1 MPSHIASLRGWHPA
15 LARAEI
21 AALLPNAVVQR
32 MPSRRLVRIDA
43 ELTGKEMKEAVLC
56 SSGCQALLEHAVVWQ
71 KTESIDSLVERMAE
85 YIDSHTRTGTVAV
98 RSWKHDGKMEGVSAR
113 ELVRKIGGLL
123 SRKGYSID
131 LDNPNHKIG
140 MVLDAGAG
148 IIACGW
154 MLGTGNDS
162 DGISARR
169 ATDRPFFKPVSLD
182 PRLARLAVNLASGP
196 IKKGATV
203 DLMTGTGGFV
213 LEASV
218 SGRIAYGID
227 LDEEMIAGA
236 QQNLDWAGSEGRGI
250 LLHGD
255 ATELQDVLPK
265 KAVGAISGFVLDPPY
280 GRNSQGSLAP
290 NELIRAVLNSSYNVS
305 GPDSNFVLIV
315 PIHPFGEH
323 SDEEL
328 PLDAEIQLLH
338 GKWATLQSCFE
349 ETGWRVVGQWVEHV
363 HASLGRLILHAAIVP
378 QD

>member
-1 MPSHIASLRGWHPA
+1 
-15 LARAEI
+15 
-21 AALLPNAVVQR
+21 

-43 ELTGKEMKEAVLC
+43 ELTGQEMKEAVLC

-85 YIDSHTRTGTVAV
+85 YIDTHTRTGTVAV

-148 IIACGW
+148 IVACGW

-328 PLDAEIQLLH
+328 LGRNTTSS

-349 ETGWRVVGQWVEHV
+349 ETDGELLANGSSMSVRAGQT
-363 HASLGRLILHAAIVP
+363 ILHAAMFLKIEKDNCIIVARFRKSVAMWTTFI
-378 QD
+378 QMALSS

>member
-1 MPSHIASLRGWHPA
+1 
-15 LARAEI
+15 
-21 AALLPNAVVQR
+21 
-32 MPSRRLVRIDA
+32 
-43 ELTGKEMKEAVLC
+43 
-56 SSGCQALLEHAVVWQ
+56 
-71 KTESIDSLVERMAE
+71 
-85 YIDSHTRTGTVAV
+85 
-98 RSWKHDGKMEGVSAR
+98 
-113 ELVRKIGGLL
+113 
-123 SRKGYSID
+123 
-131 LDNPNHKIG
+131 
-140 MVLDAGAG
+140 
-148 IIACGW
+148 
-154 MLGTGNDS
+154 
-162 DGISARR
+162 
-169 ATDRPFFKPVSLD
+169 
-182 PRLARLAVNLASGP
+182 
-196 IKKGATV
+196 
-203 DLMTGTGGFV
+203 MTGTGGFV

-255 ATELQDVLPK
+255 ATQLQDVLPK
-265 KAVGAISGFVLDPPY
+265 NAVGAISGFVLDPPY

-328 PLDAEIQLLH
+328 PLDSEIQLLH